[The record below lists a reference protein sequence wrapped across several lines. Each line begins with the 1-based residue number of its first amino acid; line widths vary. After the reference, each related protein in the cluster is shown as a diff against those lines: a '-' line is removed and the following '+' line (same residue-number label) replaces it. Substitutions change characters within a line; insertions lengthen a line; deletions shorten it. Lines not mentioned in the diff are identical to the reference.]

1 METATLQQTR
11 DATQARGGT
20 LTKPS
25 GRVRILL
32 RRLWSGIRDWC
43 GDSAYE
49 RYLIAVRKRNMSSTC
64 PPLSRDRFYVEQL
77 NRRYSRPNRC
87 C

>member
-1 METATLQQTR
+1 MATALQRLTDSDARSGANCATR
-11 DATQARGGT
+11 WRRA
-20 LTKPS
+20 
-25 GRVRILL
+25 
-32 RRLWSGIRDWC
+32 RRLVRHLWRGIRDWC

-49 RYLIAVRKRNMSSTC
+49 RYLDSKRQLQASDDEILTEEK
-64 PPLSRDRFYVEQL
+64 FYVEQL

>member
-1 METATLQQTR
+1 MATSTLQRLTDSGARVSAENATR
-11 DATQARGGT
+11 WR
-20 LTKPS
+20 
-25 GRVRILL
+25 RVRRIA
-32 RRLWSGIRDWC
+32 RRLWRGVRDWC

-49 RYLIAVRKRNMSSTC
+49 RYLTATKGRTSPSC
-64 PPLSRDRFYVEQL
+64 PPLSQEQFYVEQL